1 MNKITTII
9 ASGIVSLVLLTSFI
23 AITNNDDEVTIAVDN
38 RLVFR
43 KEISTTDPSCLQLY
57 YYIEQYADSFNI
69 PKKYAYGIAH
79 AETGYNG
86 PFDWNYEHKRTSP
99 AGAVGPMQVM
109 VATAVGINHEK
120 VTANKLKNNVEYNV
134 RTSMKLLRIL
144 HDKYDD
150 WKLVFGAYNTGRA
163 VVNNYAIKVYNYEP
177 NWTNQ

>member
-23 AITNNDDEVTIAVDN
+23 AITNNDDEVAIAVDN

-69 PKKYAYGIAH
+69 PKSYAYGIAH

-86 PFDWNYEHKRTSP
+86 PFDWNYEHKRP
-99 AGAVGPMQVM
+99 NLLP
-109 VATAVGINHEK
+109 K
-120 VTANKLKNNVEYNV
+120 RVTPCRCEQPKTRSLRV
-134 RTSMKLLRIL
+134 RRL
-144 HDKYDD
+144 
-150 WKLVFGAYNTGRA
+150 
-163 VVNNYAIKVYNYEP
+163 
-177 NWTNQ
+177 